1 VPAADH
7 QPEFAERAKLFGEKV
22 RQRRNELGLT
32 ERELIELTGL
42 SRGYIQL
49 LLNNRGGHK
58 DPKTGTY
65 KPVNP
70 TLDVIWRLADALQLD
85 PSYLVDNER
94 GVEAEVSSG

>member
-1 VPAADH
+1 MPAADH
-7 QPEFAERAKLFGEKV
+7 LPDFAERAKLFGEKV

-32 ERELIELTGL
+32 ERDLIERTGL

-58 DPKTGTY
+58 DPSTGLY

-70 TLDVIWRLADALQLD
+70 TLDVIWRLADALELD
-85 PSYLVDNER
+85 PTYLVDNGR
-94 GVEAEVSSG
+94 GVEADAGRS

>member
-1 VPAADH
+1 MPAADH
-7 QPEFAERAKLFGEKV
+7 QPEFAERAKLFGEQV